1 MVRCVAG
8 GGLQLSIV
16 RRILSSPHKN
26 PGHGGWADRQQAGA
40 WPLLLL
46 GQVSRQLLGAAAV
59 WVVHIGPDWGLGP
72 RVTIC
77 LMCVRTAAWCGA
89 AAGQTVHSTGPF
101 TESAFVYSSAFACSW
116 GFETSF
122 LTVCNYWLFYVMTQ
136 LVGRWYSWYKC
147 RLADN
152 LLVLSSFCNYPS
164 ISRRFTLDPIWWGNL
179 QYKFLNI
186 LYTAVQAL
194 WNSSKFF
201 IVESKTA
208 LGKWPGRFWFQSM
221 CCIVLMITLAWLTLL
236 CCIFESQLIKKCH
249 MLDDFYVS

>member
-1 MVRCVAG
+1 MDLWIVSVSDGAVRGCK
-8 GGLQLSIV
+8 LSIV

-46 GQVSRQLLGAAAV
+46 GQVSRQLLGAAV

-77 LMCVRTAAWCGA
+77 LMCVEDSCVAWCGA
-89 AAGQTVHSTGPF
+89 DSTHDWSLHWICF
-101 TESAFVYSSAFACSW
+101 RVLF
-116 GFETSF
+116 SF
-122 LTVCNYWLFYVMTQ
+122 CLQLRIWDLISDCLQLLTIVMTQ

-236 CCIFESQLIKKCH
+236 CCIFESQLIKQ
-249 MLDDFYVS
+249 